1 MAAEIYVNDRRA
13 DCYRERWAQA
23 RSCCLGCWRLRERQG
38 LPAEL
43 SSSSCFHAGG
53 VECQIYANAIP
64 DHNLIAALIDG
75 INFQI
80 PAPILYRPQG
90 TSLAWLGLACFW
102 LLTFCDYLCSDSGDR
117 FHVWR

>member
-1 MAAEIYVNDRRA
+1 
-13 DCYRERWAQA
+13 
-23 RSCCLGCWRLRERQG
+23 

-90 TSLAWLGLACFW
+90 TSWLGLAWLGLFLAFDI
-102 LLTFCDYLCSDSGDR
+102 L
-117 FHVWR
+117 